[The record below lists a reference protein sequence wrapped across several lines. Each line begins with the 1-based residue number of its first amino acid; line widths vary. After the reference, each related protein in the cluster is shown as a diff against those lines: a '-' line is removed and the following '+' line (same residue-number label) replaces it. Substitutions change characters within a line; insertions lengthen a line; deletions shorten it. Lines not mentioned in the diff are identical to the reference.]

1 MRKTIQIGKE
11 TCQYT
16 FVSSSGDDSEL
27 LSTLQD
33 LIQLGGPA
41 AVDTETTGL
50 NPVVDRVRLVQIAV
64 EGKAVVVDL
73 QGYRYKDRDKP
84 LVSRSTPGLQ
94 SLADLLEGGRPKV
107 LQNAS
112 FDIGF
117 LAFEGVS
124 LGGSIFD
131 TMIAAKI
138 VNNGTN
144 AKNGL
149 GEISARDAGIE
160 LPKELQK
167 SDWSGELSEEMIEY
181 SARDALI
188 LLRLYGP
195 QREKLCGSAVTKEV
209 SLWDVFRLEMAA
221 IRGVAGMQVHGFRF
235 DIDRARGLHQELL
248 REVDEAKLSFLME
261 LDAEIKR
268 RNPDDPQKWLPR
280 DPDGSFNT
288 REKTSG
294 SIRLGTK
301 KLAGFNPRSPI
312 QMAAAFEKA
321 GIILPPN
328 AKGNASLDQNL
339 LAFIKKQYALVEKYL
354 EYKEKTTSVSA
365 LETLIEN
372 VNEKTGRIHGSYRQV
387 GTETGR
393 LSAAKPNLQQVPRT
407 EKFRSLFIADDGY
420 VLVVADFS
428 QVELRV
434 AAELSGEPRMIEAY
448 RAGRDLHTETAALMR
463 GVSFEEVS
471 KSDRQSAKIANFG
484 LLYGA
489 GPATLR
495 RQAVAQYGLDMS
507 LSEAK
512 DIVEGFR
519 SAYPTLFKWQT
530 REGNK
535 TTACVF
541 TAYGRRR
548 ILVNFND
555 KFTTRI
561 NTQVQG
567 TAGDIAKIAIAKLWQ
582 RLGEVPED
590 EARLI
595 ACCHDELVLE
605 VRQEHAEKWKEL
617 LKLSMEEAGSV
628 VCHKVPIVA
637 EASSGSTWAE
647 AK

>member
-1 MRKTIQIGKE
+1 MKRSIQIGKE
-11 TCQYT
+11 TCEFT
-16 FVSSSGDDSEL
+16 FISGSGEDSVLNAALQQLE
-27 LSTLQD
+27 TLP
-33 LIQLGGPA
+33 GPVA
-41 AVDTETTGL
+41 IDTETTGL
-50 NPVVDRVRLVQIAV
+50 NPVVDQVRLVQVAV
-64 EGKAVVVDL
+64 GDQAVVVDL
-73 QGYRYKDRDKP
+73 GAYRMVPDEKP
-84 LVSRSTPGLQ
+84 LAARGLPGLRA
-94 SLADLLEGGRPKV
+94 LAALLEGDRPKV
-107 LQNAS
+107 LQNAA
-112 FDIGF
+112 FDLGF
-117 LAFEGVS
+117 LAFEGVNI
-124 LGGSIFD
+124 GGPLFD

-149 GEISARDAGIE
+149 GEITERETGIE
-160 LPKELQK
+160 IPKELQK
-167 SDWSGELSEEMIEY
+167 SDWSKELTDEMIEY
-181 SARDALI
+181 SVRDALI
-188 LLRLYGP
+188 LLRLVTP
-195 QREKLCGSAVTKEV
+195 LREKLRGAAVTKEV
-209 SLWDVFRLEMAA
+209 SLWDVFRLEMSAL
-221 IRGVAGMQVHGFRF
+221 RGVASMQIHGFRF
-235 DIDRARGLHQELL
+235 DLPRARKLHMELL
-248 REVDEAKLSFLME
+248 AEVEEAKQAFLME

-268 RNPDDPQKWLPR
+268 KHPDDPQKWLPR
-280 DPDGSFNT
+280 DEDGSFNT

-294 SIRLGTK
+294 SVRLGTK
-301 KLAGFNPRSPI
+301 KYAGFNPRAPI

-328 AKGNASLDQNL
+328 AKGKTSLDQNL
-339 LAFIKKQYALVEKYL
+339 LAFIRKQYPLVERYL
-354 EYKEKTTSVSA
+354 GFKEVSTSVSA
-365 LETLIEN
+365 LETLMEH
-372 VNEKTGRIHGSYRQV
+372 VNEMTGRIHGSYRQV

-407 EKFRSLFIADDGY
+407 EKFRSLFIAEEGY

-448 RAGRDLHTETAALMR
+448 RAGRDLHTETAALMT
-463 GVSFEEVS
+463 GVPFDQVS

-495 RQAVAQYGLDMS
+495 KQAVAQYGLDMS
-507 LSEAK
+507 LNEAK
-512 DIVEGFR
+512 EIVEGFR
-519 SAYPTLFKWQT
+519 SAYPTLHKWQT

-535 TTACVF
+535 TTPCVF
-541 TAYGRRR
+541 TGYGRRR

-567 TAGDIAKIAIAKLWQ
+567 TAGDIAKIAIAKLWEQ
-582 RLGEVPED
+582 LGEVPED

-605 VRQEHAEKWKEL
+605 VRADVEDKWKQT
-617 LKLSMEEAGSV
+617 LKRSMEEAGSV
-628 VCHKVPIVA
+628 VCHEVPIVA
-637 EASSGSTWAE
+637 EASSGSSWAE